1 MQLISTQNDFKVNNN
16 LQSGLWEYDFKL
28 NKLLWSDDQFRLY
41 GYNPGEI
48 ELNEE
53 YFLKKTTHESD
64 FVYISNI
71 ISNALINEEGYCF
84 KRRII
89 KKDGRIGFVKTHA
102 EIIRS
107 SDNVINKIIGKT
119 INIEGQKVNGIY
131 EKNDPVFFNQFFND
145 YKSAILRKVF
155 SIICDRE
162 ISQDLCQEIFLKAW
176 NKMSTYDPQKGEIFT
191 WLLNITINHCKD
203 YLRSK
208 RYKAA
213 LKTTEIENNIK
224 LDKGEVFDD
233 GKLHVAELIRF
244 LKPEHQEYID
254 LLFLQGFSQ
263 SDVSK
268 IKQLP
273 LGTVK
278 TKSRAA
284 IGHLRNIVSEL

>member
-1 MQLISTQNDFKVNNN
+1 
-16 LQSGLWEYDFKL
+16 
-28 NKLLWSDDQFRLY
+28 
-41 GYNPGEI
+41 
-48 ELNEE
+48 
-53 YFLKKTTHESD
+53 
-64 FVYISNI
+64 
-71 ISNALINEEGYCF
+71 
-84 KRRII
+84 
-89 KKDGRIGFVKTHA
+89 
-102 EIIRS
+102 
-107 SDNVINKIIGKT
+107 
-119 INIEGQKVNGIY
+119 
-131 EKNDPVFFNQFFND
+131 
-145 YKSAILRKVF
+145 
-155 SIICDRE
+155 
-162 ISQDLCQEIFLKAW
+162 
-176 NKMSTYDPQKGEIFT
+176 MSTYDPQKGEIFT